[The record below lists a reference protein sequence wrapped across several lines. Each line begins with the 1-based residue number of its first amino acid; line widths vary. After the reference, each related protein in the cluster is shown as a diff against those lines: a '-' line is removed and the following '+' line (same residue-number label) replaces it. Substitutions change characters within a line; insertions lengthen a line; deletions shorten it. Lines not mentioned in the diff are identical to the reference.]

1 MEKSLLGKSSDKEGM
16 SKEMLAGEEEV
27 FEPSEEEDEVCTFSV
42 STRGCSYGDFKKC
55 DPPSFDGTKDA
66 LAAHQWVREIEA
78 ILRRT
83 PSVIRLPFHLPGQQQ
98 VIYESFD
105 DLDDILDKPYVASS
119 MFSEWLKCNQN
130 YPEARTLT
138 YVEFPTKFVWKA
150 DKRYSKPRKKG
161 FSIDRIHAVSPSLGE
176 AYYLRILLNKVKGPT
191 TFSQIRT
198 VNSVEYP
205 TFRDACYA
213 CGLLDDDNEY
223 VEAIVEASFTGTG
236 YYLRSLFCTL
246 LMSES
251 MSRPEFVWEKTT
263 WTYFSDDILNK
274 QRIVLKH
281 LGLELNEEQL
291 KNLTLF
297 EIEKFL
303 LRNNSI
309 LKKFS
314 TMPFPN
320 KDSISSANNL
330 LLSEELAYDNVML
343 AQEFEQLFSSFT
355 DEQHSVYK
363 EIIEAVDKN
372 KGWVFFVYGY
382 GGTGKTYLWK
392 TLCASIRSQGKIVLS
407 VASSGIASLLLSG
420 GRTAHSRFH
429 IPINLVE
436 DSFCYIK
443 LDSDLAYLLRE
454 TSLIIW
460 YEAPMVHKHGF
471 EALDRSLKDILT
483 SASGASSN
491 LPFGGKVIVF
501 GGDFRQ
507 ILPVVPGGSR
517 QQIVNSCLT
526 SSYIWRNC
534 KVLKFKKNLRLSTSI
549 HSTEIE
555 QTKMFAQWLLDIGE
569 GNVGGTNDG
578 EAQIEIPEDLLIR
591 HSCDSVSELIDYP
604 FVLQNFKKQ
613 NYFHGREILAPKN
626 DIVQEIN
633 DRLLSIFPGEER
645 EYLSSDSVCPTDMIN
660 ENLDESLCS
669 PYILNGI
676 KASGFPNHK
685 LVLKVGVP
693 VMLLRNIDQKSGLC
707 NGTRL
712 KVVPLG
718 KRIIRVEIISG
729 SNIGDRHYIPRTTLI
744 PTDKKLHIKLQRR
757 QCPLALCFAMTI
769 NKSQGQSLSRVGL
782 YLKRPVFTH
791 GQLYVALSRVTRR
804 DRLKVLILDSD
815 GNTSNE
821 TSNVV
826 FKEVFRSL

>member
-1 MEKSLLGKSSDKEGM
+1 MIEHRFVLYQPIKKITIKKTLMKSKATIVVDIYLHVKHHGG
-16 SKEMLAGEEEV
+16 
-27 FEPSEEEDEVCTFSV
+27 FFS
-42 STRGCSYGDFKKC
+42 YDI
-55 DPPSFDGTKDA
+55 
-66 LAAHQWVREIEA
+66 HY
-78 ILRRT
+78 RT

-105 DLDDILDKPYVASS
+105 DHDDILDKPSVASS
-119 MFSEWLKCNQN
+119 MFSEWFKCNQN
-130 YPEARTLT
+130 YPEERTLT

-150 DKRYSKPRKKG
+150 DKRYWKPRKKG
-161 FSIDRIHAVSPSLGE
+161 FSIGRIYAVSPSLGE
-176 AYYLRILLNKVKGPT
+176 AYYLRILLNKVEGPT
-191 TFSQIRT
+191 TFAQIRT

-213 CGLLDDDNEY
+213 YGLLDDDNEY
-223 VEAIVEASFTGTG
+223 VEAIVEGSFTGTG
-236 YYLRSLFCTL
+236 L
-246 LMSES
+246 
-251 MSRPEFVWEKTT
+251 
-263 WTYFSDDILNK
+263 
-274 QRIVLKH
+274 Q
-281 LGLELNEEQL
+281 LNEEQL

-303 LRNNSI
+303 LRNNST

-320 KDSISSANNL
+320 QDSISSANNL

-355 DEQHSVYK
+355 DEQHSVYE

-372 KGWVFFVYGY
+372 KGGVFFVYVY

-420 GRTAHSRFH
+420 
-429 IPINLVE
+429 
-436 DSFCYIK
+436 
-443 LDSDLAYLLRE
+443 
-454 TSLIIW
+454 
-460 YEAPMVHKHGF
+460 APMVHKHGF
-471 EALDRSLKDILT
+471 AALDRSLKDILT

-526 SSYIWRNC
+526 SYIWRNC
-534 KVLKFKKNLRLSTSI
+534 KVLKLTKNLRLSTSI

-555 QTKMFAQWLLDIGE
+555 KTKLFAQWLLDICE

-578 EAQIEIPEDLLIR
+578 EAQIEIPQDLLIK
-591 HSCDSVSELIDYP
+591 HSSDPVSELIDFVYP
-604 FVLQNFKKQ
+604 SVLQNFKKQ
-613 NYFHGREILAPKN
+613 NYFHERAILAPKN

-669 PYILNGI
+669 PDILNGI
-676 KASGFPNHK
+676 KASGLPNHK

-693 VMLLRNIDQKSGLC
+693 VMLLRNIDQKSRLC

-712 KVVPLG
+712 KVVSLG

-729 SNIGDRHYIPRTTLI
+729 SNIGDRHYIPRITLI

-757 QCPLALCFAMTI
+757 QYPLALCFAMTI
-769 NKSQGQSLSRVGL
+769 NKSHYWR
-782 YLKRPVFTH
+782 
-791 GQLYVALSRVTRR
+791 
-804 DRLKVLILDSD
+804 
-815 GNTSNE
+815 
-821 TSNVV
+821 
-826 FKEVFRSL
+826 

>member
-1 MEKSLLGKSSDKEGM
+1 MHADHKLPTVEHIDPFISAEIPDK
-16 SKEMLAGEEEV
+16 KL
-27 FEPSEEEDEVCTFSV
+27 
-42 STRGCSYGDFKKC
+42 
-55 DPPSFDGTKDA
+55 DPE
-66 LAAHQWVREIEA
+66 LYYLVRE
-78 ILRRT
+78 
-83 PSVIRLPFHLPGQQQ
+83 F
-98 VIYESFD
+98 
-105 DLDDILDKPYVASS
+105 
-119 MFSEWLKCNQN
+119 M
-130 YPEARTLT
+130 
-138 YVEFPTKFVWKA
+138 
-150 DKRYSKPRKKG
+150 
-161 FSIDRIHAVSPSLGE
+161 IHGLCG
-176 AYYLRILLNKVKGPT
+176 IVKGPT
-191 TFSQIRT
+191 TFAQIPT

-251 MSRPEFVWEKTT
+251 MSRPEFVWETT
-263 WTYFSDDILNK
+263 WTYLSDDILYK

-281 LGLELNEEQL
+281 PGLEVNEEQL

-303 LRNNSI
+303 LRNNST

-314 TMPFPN
+314 TIPFPN
-320 KDSISSANNL
+320 QDSISSANNL

-343 AQEFEQLFSSFT
+343 AQEFEQMFSSFT
-355 DEQHSVYK
+355 DEQHSVYE

-372 KGWVFFVYGY
+372 KGG
-382 GGTGKTYLWK
+382 

-420 GRTAHSRFH
+420 GRTAHSMFH

-443 LDSDLAYLLRE
+443 PDSDLAYLLRE

-460 YEAPMVHKHGF
+460 DEALMVHKHGF
-471 EALDRSLKDILT
+471 EVLDRSLKDILT

-507 ILPVVPGGSR
+507 ILPVVPRGS
-517 QQIVNSCLT
+517 
-526 SSYIWRNC
+526 
-534 KVLKFKKNLRLSTSI
+534 
-549 HSTEIE
+549 
-555 QTKMFAQWLLDIGE
+555 E

-578 EAQIEIPEDLLIR
+578 EAQIEIPQDLLIR
-591 HSCDSVSELIDYP
+591 HSSDPVSELIDFVYP
-604 FVLQNFKKQ
+604 SVLQNFKKQ
-613 NYFHGREILAPKN
+613 NYFHERAILAPKN

-669 PYILNGI
+669 PDILNGI
-676 KASGFPNHK
+676 KASGLPNHK

-707 NGTRL
+707 NGTRFKGGL
-712 KVVPLG
+712 IG
-718 KRIIRVEIISG
+718 KTYYTSGDYIR
-729 SNIGDRHYIPRTTLI
+729 
-744 PTDKKLHIKLQRR
+744 
-757 QCPLALCFAMTI
+757 
-769 NKSQGQSLSRVGL
+769 
-782 YLKRPVFTH
+782 
-791 GQLYVALSRVTRR
+791 
-804 DRLKVLILDSD
+804 
-815 GNTSNE
+815 
-821 TSNVV
+821 
-826 FKEVFRSL
+826 